1 MTETS
6 ENIELAA
13 DIVAAFVSNNSVVA
27 TELPTLIHSVYRAL
41 TEAATGAKPK
51 EAAAP
56 LTPAVPIKKSVT
68 AEYIISLED
77 GRKYKSLKR
86 HLSTRGMTPDDYQV
100 GPPARLSHGR
110 RQLLRS
116 AFPVGQEPG
125 PRASRPRA
133 CSRHG
138 ARRRTHRRRR

>member
-86 HLSTRGMTPDDYQV
+86 HLSTRGMTPDDYRAKWGLPRDYPMV
-100 GPPARLSHGR
+100 AAS
-110 RQLLRS
+110 
-116 AFPVGQEPG
+116 QEPG